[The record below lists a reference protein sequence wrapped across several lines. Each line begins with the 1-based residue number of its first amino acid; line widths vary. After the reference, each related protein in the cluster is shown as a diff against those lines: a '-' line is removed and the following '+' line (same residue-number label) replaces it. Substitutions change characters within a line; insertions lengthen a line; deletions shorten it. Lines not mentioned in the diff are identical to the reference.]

1 MNVKDANE
9 TFITRLEA
17 SYEDEVK
24 YAIYL
29 KSDNAY
35 FGTITER
42 NIYDVRREEEPKTY
56 QFIGYSWIGNMV
68 DQMGVSIM
76 KYPLREDQ
84 FEANAVE
91 AFVDLDHMSG
101 FNQALLDALHYYKM
115 CLSWVIPN
123 YSPLTLKG

>member
-17 SYEDEVK
+17 SYESELK

-29 KSDNAY
+29 KTDNAY
-35 FGTITER
+35 FGTIIES
-42 NIYDVRREEEPKTY
+42 NIYDVSSKEETKTF

-68 DQMGVSIM
+68 DQMGKNIM
-76 KYPLREDQ
+76 KYPIREDQ
-84 FEANAVE
+84 FETTTVE

-101 FNQALLDALHYYKM
+101 FNQTLLDALHYYQM
-115 CLSWVIPN
+115 CLSWVIPE
-123 YSPLTLKG
+123 YTPLTLKG